1 MREQMELHRQAPEAR
16 GPEHVDSVAV
26 SAAAQQ
32 LIDRGRTLMQVDGY
46 ALSARILRFW
56 HGESLL
62 EIDVTGA
69 GMTSSSQAKVRRS
82 LRDSDIPM
90 LIQYL
95 RSALGSS

>member
-1 MREQMELHRQAPEAR
+1 MGQ
-16 GPEHVDSVAV
+16 
-26 SAAAQQ
+26 
-32 LIDRGRTLMQVDGY
+32 GRTLIQVDGY

-62 EIDVTGA
+62 EIDVTGP

-82 LRDSDIPM
+82 LGDDDLPM
-90 LIQYL
+90 IIQYL